1 MFTGF
6 HNQSTLT
13 MVEFSEQRE
22 TNKFTIN
29 STTKSTSKK
38 QIFLQENSPTVC
50 YVNRDGSGF
59 TRKR

>member
-13 MVEFSEQRE
+13 MVKFSEQRE
-22 TNKFTIN
+22 TIN
-29 STTKSTSKK
+29 LQLIQRQSQRPKN
-38 QIFLQENSPTVC
+38 IFLQENSPTVC

>member
-13 MVEFSEQRE
+13 IVKFSMQRE
-22 TNKFTIN
+22 TIN
-29 STTKSTSKK
+29 LQLLQRRSQCPKK
-38 QIFLQENSPTVC
+38 QFFLQENLPTVC

>member
-22 TNKFTIN
+22 TINLQLIQRRSQRPKNKF
-29 STTKSTSKK
+29 
-38 QIFLQENSPTVC
+38 FLQENSPTVC